1 MSGAHRRDNLGK
13 GFLPRSWHSVIRL
26 EQLLNLEFL
35 SARLLCVR
43 LLLLLLYILFVCS
56 QKVEMELSCFW
67 LLGRFCGPWVH
78 LHLRLAGGHAV
89 LFTVCSCLLLYTQ
102 GHWLYVERLFGA
114 KLGCLARG

>member
-13 GFLPRSWHSVIRL
+13 GFLPRSRHSVIRL

-67 LLGRFCGPWVH
+67 LLGRFRRPWVH
-78 LHLRLAGGHAV
+78 LDLRVTGRRGV
-89 LFTVCSCLLLYTQ
+89 LFRIGRVLLLYAQ
-102 GHWLYVERLFGA
+102 GDWLDVQCLF
-114 KLGCLARG
+114 RG